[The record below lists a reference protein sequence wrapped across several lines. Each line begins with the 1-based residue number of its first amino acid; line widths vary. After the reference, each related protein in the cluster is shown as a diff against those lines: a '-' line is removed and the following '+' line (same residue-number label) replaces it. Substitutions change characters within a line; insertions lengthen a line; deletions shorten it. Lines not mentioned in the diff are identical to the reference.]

1 MRIIDQKFLLYNTH
15 HMSLSI
21 AIVGLP
27 NVGKSTLFNALLK
40 EQQALAANYPF
51 ATIEPN
57 IGVVPVPDARLETLA
72 KIVNTNTIKPATVE
86 FVDIAGLVK
95 GASKGEGLGN
105 QFLANIRETAAI
117 CHVVRAFED
126 EDIIREGSVDPKS
139 DLEIIRLELVLADS
153 ATVEKQ
159 QQPKGGVDKVVKE
172 RWEVIQALK
181 EVLDAGLTITSVLD
195 TSNVGAI
202 GSGSATTPT
211 NTKTSQAQ
219 SSLGAQSTFKLTTMH
234 REDVTEVCKELSLMT
249 AKKEIFVINVSE
261 TQLGEG
267 IAKLTARFAT
277 ELLVEPSQIIVM
289 CNKIE
294 SELSSLADE
303 DRQLYLAELGLEQ
316 SGLDRL
322 ITAAYKTL
330 HLQSYLTAGEVEV
343 RAWTIPQGCTAR
355 QAAGVIHTDFER
367 LFISAK
373 ITAYADFVQFN
384 GWKGV
389 KENGKLRVEGRDY
402 IMQDGD
408 VVEFMIGK

>member
-1 MRIIDQKFLLYNTH
+1 
-15 HMSLSI
+15 MSLSI
-21 AIVGLP
+21 GIVGLP

-57 IGVVPVPDARLETLA
+57 VGIVPVPDARLEKLA
-72 KIVNTNTIKPATVE
+72 EIVHTTTIKPATVE
-86 FVDIAGLVK
+86 FVDIAGLVA

-126 EDIIREGSVDPKS
+126 ADIIREGSTDPKS

-159 QQPKGGVDKVVKE
+159 QQPKGAVDKATKE
-172 RWEVIQALK
+172 RWEVIQAIK
-181 EVLDAGLTITSVLD
+181 EVLDAGLTLTSILD
-195 TSNVGAI
+195 TT
-202 GSGSATTPT
+202 GSTTTRPTTTTTTP
-211 NTKTSQAQ
+211 AP
-219 SSLGAQSTFKLTTMH
+219 SSFKISTMH
-234 REDVTEVCKELSLMT
+234 QDQVRAVCKELSLMT
-249 AKKEIFVINVSE
+249 SKKELFVINVSE
-261 TQLGEG
+261 TQLSEG
-267 IAKLTARFAT
+267 VDKLTTKFAT
-277 ELLVEPSQIIVM
+277 ELNLEPSQIIVM

-303 DRQLYLAELGLEQ
+303 DRALYLAELGLEQ

-322 ITAAYKTL
+322 ITAAYHTL
-330 HLQSYLTAGEVEV
+330 HLQSYLTAGELEV

-355 QAAGVIHTDFER
+355 QAAGVIHTDFEKN
-367 LFISAK
+367 FISARV
-373 ITAYADFVQFN
+373 TSYDHFVQFN

-389 KENGKLRVEGRDY
+389 KENGKLRTESKDY
-402 IMQDGD
+402 VMQDGD

>member
-1 MRIIDQKFLLYNTH
+1 
-15 HMSLSI
+15 MSLSI
-21 AIVGLP
+21 GIVGLP

-57 IGVVPVPDARLETLA
+57 VGVVPVPDARLSKLA
-72 KIVNTNTIKPATVE
+72 ELVHTTVIKPATVE

-126 EDIIREGSVDPKS
+126 ADIIREGSTDPQS

-159 QQPKGGVDKVVKE
+159 QQPKGSVDKAVKE
-172 RWEVIQALK
+172 RWEVVLAIK
-181 EVLDAGLTITSVLD
+181 EVLDAGVTLTSVLD
-195 TSNVGAI
+195 
-202 GSGSATTPT
+202 SATPP
-211 NTKTSQAQ
+211 KTTA
-219 SSLGAQSTFKLTTMH
+219 GAAFKITTMH
-234 REDVTEVCKELSLMT
+234 RELVDKVCKELSLLT
-249 AKKEIFVINVSE
+249 AKKELFVLNVSE
-261 TQLGEG
+261 AQLAEG
-267 IAKLTARFAT
+267 VAALTTKFAS
-277 ELLVEPSQIIVM
+277 ELQVAPSQIIVM

-303 DRQLYLAELGLEQ
+303 DRALYLAELGLEQ

-330 HLQSYLTAGEVEV
+330 HLQSYLTAGEIEV

-355 QAAGVIHTDFER
+355 QAAGVIHTDFEKN
-367 LFISAK
+367 FISAK
-373 ITAYADFVQFN
+373 IASYEHFLQYN

-389 KENGKLRVEGRDY
+389 KENGKLRTESKDY
-402 IMQDGD
+402 VMQDGD

>member
-1 MRIIDQKFLLYNTH
+1 
-15 HMSLSI
+15 MSLSI
-21 AIVGLP
+21 GIVGLP

-57 IGVVPVPDARLETLA
+57 VGVVPVPDTRLEPLA
-72 KIVNTNTIKPATVE
+72 QLVNTKTIKPATVE

-126 EDIIREGSVDPKS
+126 ADIIREGSTDPKS

-159 QQPKGGVDKVVKE
+159 QQPKGAVDKATKE
-172 RWEVIQALK
+172 RWEVIVALK
-181 EVLDAGLTITSVLD
+181 EVLDAGRTIGSVLD
-195 TSNVGAI
+195 APKTLNTANQPFAI
-202 GSGSATTPT
+202 TTIQPELV
-211 NTKTSQAQ
+211 AQ
-219 SSLGAQSTFKLTTMH
+219 
-234 REDVTEVCKELSLMT
+234 VCKELALMT
-249 AKKEIFVINVSE
+249 YKKELFVINVSE

-267 IAKLTARFAT
+267 VAKLTAQYA
-277 ELLVEPSQIIVM
+277 ELLNLNPTQIIVM

-303 DRQLYLAELGLEQ
+303 DRALYLAELGLEQ

-330 HLQSYLTAGEVEV
+330 HLQSYLTAGELEV

-373 ITAYADFVQFN
+373 ITSYDDFINFK
-384 GWKGV
+384 GWRGV

>member
-1 MRIIDQKFLLYNTH
+1 
-15 HMSLSI
+15 MSLSI
-21 AIVGLP
+21 GIVGLP
-27 NVGKSTLFNALLK
+27 NVGKSTLFNSLLK

-57 IGVVPVPDARLETLA
+57 VGVVPVPDSRLEPLA
-72 KIVNTNTIKPATVE
+72 QLVNTKTIKPATVE

-126 EDIIREGSVDPKS
+126 ADIIREGSTDPKS

-159 QQPKGGVDKVVKE
+159 QQPKGAVDKATKE
-172 RWEVIQALK
+172 RWEVIVALK
-181 EVLDAGLTITSVLD
+181 EVLDAGRTIGSVLD
-195 TSNVGAI
+195 APKTLNAANLPFAI
-202 GSGSATTPT
+202 TTIQPELV
-211 NTKTSQAQ
+211 AQ
-219 SSLGAQSTFKLTTMH
+219 
-234 REDVTEVCKELSLMT
+234 VCKELALMT
-249 AKKEIFVINVSE
+249 YKKELFVINVSE

-267 IAKLTARFAT
+267 VAKLTQQYS
-277 ELLVEPSQIIVM
+277 ELLNLNPTQIIVM

-303 DRQLYLAELGLEQ
+303 DRALYLAELGLEQ

-373 ITAYADFVQFN
+373 ITSYDDFINFK
-384 GWKGV
+384 GWRGV

>member
-1 MRIIDQKFLLYNTH
+1 
-15 HMSLSI
+15 MSLSI
-21 AIVGLP
+21 GIVGLP

-57 IGVVPVPDARLETLA
+57 VGVVPVPDSRLEPLA
-72 KIVNTNTIKPATVE
+72 QLVNTKTIKPATVE

-126 EDIIREGSVDPKS
+126 ADIIREGSTDPKS

-159 QQPKGGVDKVVKE
+159 QQPKGAVDKATKE
-172 RWEVIQALK
+172 RWEVIVALK
-181 EVLDAGLTITSVLD
+181 EVLDAGRTIGSVLD
-195 TSNVGAI
+195 APKTLNAANLPFAI
-202 GSGSATTPT
+202 TTIQPELV
-211 NTKTSQAQ
+211 AQ
-219 SSLGAQSTFKLTTMH
+219 
-234 REDVTEVCKELSLMT
+234 VCKELALMT
-249 AKKEIFVINVSE
+249 YKKELFVINVSE

-267 IAKLTARFAT
+267 VAKLTQQYS
-277 ELLVEPSQIIVM
+277 ELLNLNPTQIIVM

-303 DRQLYLAELGLEQ
+303 DRALYLAELGLEQ

-367 LFISAK
+367 LFLSAK
-373 ITAYADFVQFN
+373 ITSYDDFINFK
-384 GWKGV
+384 GWRGV

>member
-1 MRIIDQKFLLYNTH
+1 MKLILLYNTP

-21 AIVGLP
+21 GIVGLP

-57 IGVVPVPDARLETLA
+57 VGVVPVPDTRLEPLA
-72 KIVNTNTIKPATVE
+72 QLVNTKTIKPATVE

-126 EDIIREGSVDPKS
+126 ADIIREGSTDPKS

-159 QQPKGGVDKVVKE
+159 QQPKGAVDKATKE
-172 RWEVIQALK
+172 RWEVIVALK
-181 EVLDAGLTITSVLD
+181 EVLDAGRTIGSVLD
-195 TSNVGAI
+195 APKTLNTANQPFAI
-202 GSGSATTPT
+202 TTIQPELV
-211 NTKTSQAQ
+211 AQ
-219 SSLGAQSTFKLTTMH
+219 
-234 REDVTEVCKELSLMT
+234 VCKELALMT
-249 AKKEIFVINVSE
+249 YKKELFVINVSE

-267 IAKLTARFAT
+267 VAKLTAQYA
-277 ELLVEPSQIIVM
+277 ELLNLNPTQIIVM

-303 DRQLYLAELGLEQ
+303 DRALYLAELGLEQ

-330 HLQSYLTAGEVEV
+330 HLQSYLTAGELEV

-373 ITAYADFVQFN
+373 ITSYDDFINFK
-384 GWKGV
+384 GWRGV

>member
-1 MRIIDQKFLLYNTH
+1 
-15 HMSLSI
+15 MSLSI
-21 AIVGLP
+21 GIVGLP

-57 IGVVPVPDARLETLA
+57 VGVVPVPDARLEPLA
-72 KIVNTNTIKPATVE
+72 KLVNTNTIKPATVE

-126 EDIIREGSVDPKS
+126 ADIIREGSTDPQS

-159 QQPKGGVDKVVKE
+159 HPPKGGVDKATKE
-172 RWEVIQALK
+172 RWDVVVALK
-181 EVLDAGLTITSVLD
+181 EVLDAGRTIRSIIDNPKTL
-195 TSNVGAI
+195 
-202 GSGSATTPT
+202 
-211 NTKTSQAQ
+211 NTANQPFA
-219 SSLGAQSTFKLTTMH
+219 LSTLP
-234 REDVTEVCKELSLMT
+234 EELVANVCKELSLMT
-249 AKKEIFVINVSE
+249 FKKELFVINVSE
-261 TQLGEG
+261 SQLGEG
-267 IAKLTARFAT
+267 VAKLTEQFST
-277 ELLVEPSQIIVM
+277 QLNLNPDQIIVM

-294 SELSSLADE
+294 SELATLSDE
-303 DRQLYLAELGLEQ
+303 DRSLYLAELGLEQ

-330 HLQSYLTAGEVEV
+330 QLQSFLTAGELEV
-343 RAWTIPQGCTAR
+343 RAWTIPQNSTAR
-355 QAAGVIHTDFER
+355 QAAGAIHTDFER

-373 ITAYADFVQFN
+373 VVSYDDFIQL
-384 GWKGV
+384 GSLRAAKDA
-389 KENGKLRVEGRDY
+389 GKLRVEGRDY
-402 IMQDGD
+402 IMQEGD

>member
-1 MRIIDQKFLLYNTH
+1 
-15 HMSLSI
+15 MSLSI
-21 AIVGLP
+21 GIVGLP

-57 IGVVPVPDARLETLA
+57 VGVVPVPDSRLEPLA
-72 KIVNTNTIKPATVE
+72 QLVNTKTIKPATVE

-126 EDIIREGSVDPKS
+126 ADIIREGSTDPKS

-159 QQPKGGVDKVVKE
+159 QQPKGAVDKATKE
-172 RWEVIQALK
+172 RWEVIVALK
-181 EVLDAGLTITSVLD
+181 EVLDAGRTIGSVLD
-195 TSNVGAI
+195 APKTLNAANLPFAI
-202 GSGSATTPT
+202 TTIQPELV
-211 NTKTSQAQ
+211 AQ
-219 SSLGAQSTFKLTTMH
+219 
-234 REDVTEVCKELSLMT
+234 VCKELALMT
-249 AKKEIFVINVSE
+249 YKKELFVINVSE

-267 IAKLTARFAT
+267 VAKLTQQYS
-277 ELLVEPSQIIVM
+277 ELLNLNPTQIIVM

-303 DRQLYLAELGLEQ
+303 DRALYLAELGLEQ

-373 ITAYADFVQFN
+373 ITSYDDFINFK
-384 GWKGV
+384 GWRGV